1 MSTEKRFKKKSLV
14 ISLLLFQLF
23 VKAQT
28 AELPDEVKPF
38 ILTGLEVLDYQ
49 TGDINKDQRTDAI
62 LILKNPLED
71 SSWEELMPRPLLV
84 LIRQAN
90 GKLKQV
96 IRNDKAIMGRHE
108 GGMFGDPFQS
118 LNLFAGGFSIS
129 FYGGSSWRWV
139 YEYEFRWNTGRKQWM
154 LIHENSGSFNAG
166 DMENTMKETEIEA
179 GELGLIPF
187 EKFSYEGL
195 HQQGKWKVNVA
206 KTFFYDNPKLGSPR
220 RKGYLVRGN
229 IVESSRQL
237 TNFVE
242 VSFDNGKDITTGFIL
257 KKDLVPLK

>member
-1 MSTEKRFKKKSLV
+1 MKAASRFKSIIILTLSLV
-14 ISLLLFQLF
+14 FHLY
-23 VKAQT
+23 VRAQT
-28 AELPDEVKPF
+28 PELPAELKPF
-38 ILTGLEVLDYQ
+38 ILARHEVLDFQ
-49 TGDINKDQRTDAI
+49 TGDINKDQRPDAI
-62 LILKNPLED
+62 LVLKNPLED
-71 SSWEELMPRPLLV
+71 STWEEFMPRPFLV

-108 GGMFGDPFQS
+108 GGMFGDPYQS
-118 LNLFAGGFSIS
+118 LNLYSGGFTIS

-139 YEYEFRWNTGRKQWM
+139 YEYEFRWNNGRKQWM
-154 LIHENSGSFNAG
+154 LIHESSGSFNSG

-179 GELGLIPF
+179 GELGFIPF

-206 KTFFYDNPKLGSPR
+206 KTFFYDNPKVGSPR

-229 IVESSRQL
+229 IVESTRQL

-242 VSFDNGKDITTGFIL
+242 VSFDNGKDITTGYIL
-257 KKDLVPLK
+257 KKDLVPVK